1 MHIIYF
7 IFCFGE
13 WISNCLFRASRG
25 LRQINLLSLFL
36 FTFVAETFV
45 VHVMK
50 ARDLGF
56 ILVYEVCNGSLWKIT
71 NSKREFVDSTTLFC
85 LATSKEFLMLKSFL
99 RCFEVAS
106 VWKIILS
113 KTIMVGVGCPGSSA
127 LIGLRDDCK
136 VEKLPIKYL
145 CLPIGGNLRS
155 TTM

>member
-25 LRQINLLSLFL
+25 FRQSNLLSLFL

-45 VHVMK
+45 AHVMK

-71 NSKREFVDSTTLFC
+71 NSKREFVDSTILFH
-85 LATSKEFLMLKSFL
+85 LATFKEFLMLKRFL
-99 RCFEVAS
+99 RCFEVLLFGRSFCPRQLWWGS
-106 VWKIILS
+106 VVQVVVRLLVCGMTVRWK
-113 KTIMVGVGCPGSSA
+113 SSRLNICA
-127 LIGLRDDCK
+127 FQL
-136 VEKLPIKYL
+136 VE
-145 CLPIGGNLRS
+145 
-155 TTM
+155 T